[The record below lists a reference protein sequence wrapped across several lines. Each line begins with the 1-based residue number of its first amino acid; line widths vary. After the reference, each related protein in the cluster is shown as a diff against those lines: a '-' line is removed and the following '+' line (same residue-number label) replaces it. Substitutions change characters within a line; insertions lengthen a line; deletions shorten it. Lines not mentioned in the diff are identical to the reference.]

1 VAETTVRGHLGDVE
15 ISFSTGKLAQLSDGA
30 VLARIGDTAV
40 LVTATAK
47 RTMREGVDF
56 FPLTVDVEER
66 TYAVGRIPGS
76 FFRREGRASEKAI
89 LADRLIDRPL
99 RPNFAKGYRHDTHVV
114 GTVLSADLENPHDI
128 ITLNGASAA
137 LTMSPIPFEGP
148 VGAIRLA
155 LTDGEWI
162 PFPTYEQ
169 GEEAVFEIVVAG
181 KRNAEGN
188 IDISMVEAGASE
200 NGYRMVQDGQQAPD
214 EATVAAGLE
223 LAKDYIGILVD
234 LQLELLEKHGEP
246 EPVEWIVVED
256 YSDEIYEKV
265 EAFAKAKLEALGTIV
280 KKHERQNAESEIKM
294 ETIASLGLDEND
306 NDSLKQAKAA
316 FSTVQKNVM
325 RSRVVADGVRIDGR
339 GLTEIRPL
347 TVEVGLVPGV
357 HGSAMFQRGETQVL
371 NITTLGMLKMEQRLD
386 TISPEDSK
394 RFMHH
399 YNMPPYA
406 TGEAGFMR
414 GPKRREIGHGALA
427 EKALHPVIPPAEDFP
442 YAYRLVSEVLMSNGS
457 SSMASVCGSSLSL
470 MDAGVPI
477 AAPVA
482 GIAMGLIYQDGEF
495 VTLTDILGV
504 EDHLGDMD
512 FKVAGTADM
521 ITAMQLDTKI
531 EGLPADVLIDAM
543 NQAFD
548 ARQFILN
555 AMAET
560 IAEPRSE
567 LAEKA
572 PKIEAVMVPKD
583 KIGEV
588 IGPKGKTIREL
599 EEETGAVIEIDDD
612 GTVRVGAPDT
622 ASMNLAKDRI
632 LAIGFPPEAKIGEV
646 YDGEVV
652 NITKFGAFVNILP
665 GRDGLLHISKIGGN
679 RRIDRVEDVLNLG
692 DAVKVV
698 VREIDDRGKVSL
710 DMADAP
716 SGDSQSDSDAPQ
728 EPKNEDRGD
737 SRESRGSGSD
747 RGDSRD
753 SRGGGSDRGD
763 GGRSRNRD
771 NRDRNRDDKPADKP
785 GRKVVSFE
793 DDFESSV

>member
-1 VAETTVRGHLGDVE
+1 
-15 ISFSTGKLAQLSDGA
+15 
-30 VLARIGDTAV
+30 
-40 LVTATAK
+40 
-47 RTMREGVDF
+47 
-56 FPLTVDVEER
+56 
-66 TYAVGRIPGS
+66 
-76 FFRREGRASEKAI
+76 
-89 LADRLIDRPL
+89 
-99 RPNFAKGYRHDTHVV
+99 
-114 GTVLSADLENPHDI
+114 
-128 ITLNGASAA
+128 
-137 LTMSPIPFEGP
+137 
-148 VGAIRLA
+148 
-155 LTDGEWI
+155 
-162 PFPTYEQ
+162 
-169 GEEAVFEIVVAG
+169 
-181 KRNAEGN
+181 
-188 IDISMVEAGASE
+188 
-200 NGYRMVQDGQQAPD
+200 
-214 EATVAAGLE
+214 
-223 LAKDYIGILVD
+223 
-234 LQLELLEKHGEP
+234 
-246 EPVEWIVVED
+246 
-256 YSDEIYEKV
+256 
-265 EAFAKAKLEALGTIV
+265 
-280 KKHERQNAESEIKM
+280 
-294 ETIASLGLDEND
+294 
-306 NDSLKQAKAA
+306 
-316 FSTVQKNVM
+316 
-325 RSRVVADGVRIDGR
+325 
-339 GLTEIRPL
+339 
-347 TVEVGLVPGV
+347 
-357 HGSAMFQRGETQVL
+357 
-371 NITTLGMLKMEQRLD
+371 
-386 TISPEDSK
+386 
-394 RFMHH
+394 MHH

-427 EKALHPVIPPAEDFP
+427 EKALFPVIPPAEDFP

-512 FKVAGTADM
+512 FKVAGTSDM

-531 EGLPADVLIDAM
+531 EGLPADVLIGAM
-543 NQAFD
+543 NQAYD

-555 AMAET
+555 AMAEV

-692 DAVKVV
+692 DGVKVV

-716 SGDSQSDSDAPQ
+716 SGGNDGDSDAP
-728 EPKNEDRGD
+728 EEKKSEDRAQ
-737 SRESRGSGSD
+737 SRDDRGGRSD
-747 RGDSRD
+747 RGN
-753 SRGGGSDRGD
+753 
-763 GGRSRNRD
+763 GGRD
-771 NRDRNRDDKPADKP
+771 RDRNRSRDNKPADKP

-793 DDFESSV
+793 DDFESDN

>member
-1 VAETTVRGHLGDVE
+1 MAETTVRGRVGEME
-15 ISFSTGKLAQLSDGA
+15 ISLSTGKLAQLSDGA
-30 VLARIGDTAV
+30 VDVRIGDTQV

-47 RTMREGVDF
+47 RSLREGVDF
-56 FPLTVDVEER
+56 FPLTVDLEER

-76 FFRREGRASEKAI
+76 FFRREGRASENAI
-89 LADRLIDRPL
+89 LSDRLIDRPL
-99 RPNFAKGYRHDTHVV
+99 RPNFAEGYRHDTHIVA
-114 GTVLSADLENPHDI
+114 TVLAADLVNPHDI
-128 ITLNGASAA
+128 IALIGASAA
-137 LTMSPIPFEGP
+137 LTVSPIPFEGP
-148 VGAIRLA
+148 IGAVRLA
-155 LTDGEWI
+155 LLHGEWI

-169 GEEAVFEIVVAG
+169 GEEAVFEIIVAG
-181 KRNAEGN
+181 KRNAEGA
-188 IDISMVEAGASE
+188 IDITMVEAGASE
-200 NGYRMVQDGQQAPD
+200 NGYRLVQEGQRGSD

-223 LAKDYIGILVD
+223 LAKDYVATLID

-246 EPVEWIVVED
+246 EAVEWQFVQD
-256 YSDEIYEKV
+256 YSDEIYAKIE
-265 EAFAKAKLEALGTIV
+265 EAAKAKLEALGSIA
-280 KKHERQNAESEIKM
+280 KKHERQDAESAIKD
-294 ETIASLGLDEND
+294 EAIEALGLDED
-306 NDSLKQAKAA
+306 DKDGLKQAKAA
-316 FSTVQKNVM
+316 LYEVQKNVM
-325 RSRVVADGVRIDGR
+325 RSRVVNEGVRVDGR
-339 GLTEIRPL
+339 GLKDIRDL
-347 TVEVGLVPGV
+347 TIEVGLIPGV

-371 NITTLGMLKMEQRLD
+371 SISTLGMMKMEQMLD

-394 RFMHH
+394 RYMHH

-427 EKALHPVIPPAEDFP
+427 EKALLPVIPPAEDFP

-470 MDAGVPI
+470 MDAGVPVH
-477 AAPVA
+477 AAVA
-482 GIAMGLIYQDGEF
+482 GIAMGLIYQDGKF

-512 FKVAGTADM
+512 FKVAGTAEM
-521 ITAMQLDTKI
+521 ITALQLDTKI

-543 NQAFD
+543 NQAFE
-548 ARQFILN
+548 ARQSILE
-555 AMAET
+555 AMAEV

-599 EEETGAVIEIDDD
+599 EEETGATIEIDDD

-622 ASMNLAKDRI
+622 TSLNLAKERI
-632 LAIGFPPEAKIGEV
+632 LAIGFPPEANVGDV

-665 GRDGLLHISKIGGN
+665 GRDGLLHISKIGGS
-679 RRIDRVEDVLNLG
+679 RRIDKVEDVLNLG

-716 SGDSQSDSDAPQ
+716 SGDADGGSDAPRD
-728 EPKNEDRGD
+728 ESKSEDHRSESRDRGEGRD
-737 SRESRGSGSD
+737 DRRD
-747 RGDSRD
+747 RGN
-753 SRGGGSDRGD
+753 
-763 GGRSRNRD
+763 GGRSRDR
-771 NRDRNRDDKPADKP
+771 NRDRNRDRGRNRDDKPEGKP
-785 GRKVVSFE
+785 GRKIVSFE
-793 DDFESSV
+793 DEFESNL

>member
-1 VAETTVRGHLGDVE
+1 
-15 ISFSTGKLAQLSDGA
+15 
-30 VLARIGDTAV
+30 
-40 LVTATAK
+40 
-47 RTMREGVDF
+47 
-56 FPLTVDVEER
+56 
-66 TYAVGRIPGS
+66 
-76 FFRREGRASEKAI
+76 
-89 LADRLIDRPL
+89 
-99 RPNFAKGYRHDTHVV
+99 
-114 GTVLSADLENPHDI
+114 
-128 ITLNGASAA
+128 
-137 LTMSPIPFEGP
+137 
-148 VGAIRLA
+148 
-155 LTDGEWI
+155 
-162 PFPTYEQ
+162 
-169 GEEAVFEIVVAG
+169 
-181 KRNAEGN
+181 
-188 IDISMVEAGASE
+188 
-200 NGYRMVQDGQQAPD
+200 
-214 EATVAAGLE
+214 
-223 LAKDYIGILVD
+223 
-234 LQLELLEKHGEP
+234 
-246 EPVEWIVVED
+246 
-256 YSDEIYEKV
+256 
-265 EAFAKAKLEALGTIV
+265 
-280 KKHERQNAESEIKM
+280 
-294 ETIASLGLDEND
+294 
-306 NDSLKQAKAA
+306 
-316 FSTVQKNVM
+316 
-325 RSRVVADGVRIDGR
+325 
-339 GLTEIRPL
+339 
-347 TVEVGLVPGV
+347 
-357 HGSAMFQRGETQVL
+357 
-371 NITTLGMLKMEQRLD
+371 
-386 TISPEDSK
+386 
-394 RFMHH
+394 
-399 YNMPPYA
+399 
-406 TGEAGFMR
+406 
-414 GPKRREIGHGALA
+414 
-427 EKALHPVIPPAEDFP
+427 
-442 YAYRLVSEVLMSNGS
+442 
-457 SSMASVCGSSLSL
+457 MASVCGSSLSL

-512 FKVAGTADM
+512 FKVAGTAEM

-531 EGLPADVLIDAM
+531 EGLPADVLIGAM

-692 DAVKVV
+692 DGVKVV

-710 DMADAP
+710 DMADAAT
-716 SGDSQSDSDAPQ
+716 GDSDGGSDALQ
-728 EPKNEDRGD
+728 EKKSEGRGESSD
-737 SRESRGSGSD
+737 SRGSGSD
-747 RGDSRD
+747 RGNS
-753 SRGGGSDRGD
+753 
-763 GGRSRNRD
+763 GRSRNRD

-793 DDFESSV
+793 DEFESSV